1 MGMKTV
7 EVPTLLWYGDKKLP
21 LKFPSDWD
29 VHLYPMNGDELPS
42 LDGEGIRSALQ
53 TPIGTKT
60 IGRLARDREEAA
72 IVIDDMT
79 RPTRPYLLLPYIIE
93 ELNSNGISDDHIR
106 FIMALG
112 AHGAQNRMDFVKKL
126 GEEIVEE
133 FPVWNHNV
141 TGNVEYLGET
151 SHGTPVEINGEFM
164 SCDLRIAIGGIVP
177 HPMAGFGGGAK
188 IIVPGISSLRTIN
201 YNHVDVYLSGPN
213 RTPHPTTGWGKT
225 EGNILIED
233 NEEIARMSGLD
244 IKIDVI
250 FNGRAQPVGL
260 SVGDVAAEYREGV
273 KLGRKVYATETP
285 EGFDIVVANN
295 YFKSNEASLATAIAV
310 ETVREGGTVV
320 LISIAP
326 DGQMSHYNAGK
337 WGKNLG
343 GPLYQGRG
351 GARAIPKLG
360 KLIVYSPYKQRDPCL
375 PIGDPEGTIWLKD
388 WVEVLEE
395 LKNSHQGKPRVA
407 VYPNAEVQRPVR
419 PSKSP

>member
-1 MGMKTV
+1 MKTI
-7 EVPTLLWYGDKKLP
+7 EVPTLLWYGDEKLP
-21 LKFPSDWD
+21 LKFPSNWD
-29 VHLYPMNGDELPS
+29 VKLYPMNGDNLSPLNE
-42 LDGEGIRSALQ
+42 EGMRAALSN
-53 TPIGTKT
+53 PIGTRT
-60 IGRLARDREEAA
+60 IGQLAKGRKEAA
-72 IVIDDMT
+72 IVVDDMT
-79 RPTRPYLLLPYIIE
+79 RATKPSLLLPYIFK
-93 ELNSNGISDDHIR
+93 ELNANGISNDHIR

-112 AHGAQNRMDFVKKL
+112 AHGAQNRMDFAKKL
-126 GEEIVEE
+126 GEEVVEE

-141 TGNVEYLGET
+141 TGNVEFLGET

-201 YNHVDVYLSGPN
+201 YNHVNVYLSGPN

-225 EGNILIED
+225 DDNILVKD

-244 IKIDVI
+244 IKIDLI
-250 FNGRAQPVGL
+250 FNGRVEPVGL
-260 SVGDVAAEYREGV
+260 FAGDVAAEYREGV

-285 EGFDIVVANN
+285 KDFDIVVANN
-295 YFKSNEASLATAIAV
+295 YFKSNEASLAMAIAV
-310 ETVREGGTVV
+310 EAVREGGTVV

-326 DGQMSHYNAGK
+326 DGQIPHYTVGK

-351 GARAIPKLG
+351 GARTYPRLG
-360 KLIVYSPYKQRDPCL
+360 KLIVYSPYKLKDPCL
-375 PIGDPEGTIWLKD
+375 PIGKSDEMIWLKD

-395 LKNSHQGKPRVA
+395 LRNSHQGNPRVA
-407 VYPNAEVQRPVR
+407 VYPNAEVQRAVQP
-419 PSKSP
+419 PK